1 MHAVLRVGSGV
12 WECRGCGSAGRVGHG
27 HCCCHVGHAR
37 RVPPCSPLLAR
48 NESDMVSWWVTGKKS
63 SFFFFMVYKNTLHGD
78 IKLKKIAGEYKDLPK
93 GCGREGVQA
102 AM

>member
-1 MHAVLRVGSGV
+1 
-12 WECRGCGSAGRVGHG
+12 
-27 HCCCHVGHAR
+27 
-37 RVPPCSPLLAR
+37 
-48 NESDMVSWWVTGKKS
+48 MVSWWVTGKKS

-93 GCGREGVQA
+93 ECGREGVQA